1 MSDRK
6 LLSARNYPLKSIA
19 GEGHDDSA
27 SSSADGSETDVPL
40 QVFVPER
47 TNAGRDLKRP
57 RPEGE
62 RKRTAWDRSSDPA
75 EQVTPATVEKKP
87 SYRKLQFA
95 DSFQSSSDDE
105 EVAYQAR
112 KRHLSVFAPSN
123 DECDDGERAGK
134 PRARPRKFVSPSVL
148 GSSDSDSEM
157 EKAIAASLRDM
168 RSDPR
173 RMGDETK
180 GEAPRDSSDSDSDME
195 KAIVASLRDM
205 RSDPRRMSDE
215 TKSETLKGRRREPE
229 DEAAAELGFLVD
241 SEGSDAEKI
250 PGARRKR
257 RKRRSRIYAR
267 ERKKWDID
275 SDDEPGSEND
285 DDDLKVPGRKT
296 SYSDKYTQS
305 DSEDERPRKR
315 RADFVL
321 DSDTEDNSKAEDKA
335 TKHLDQIKNRKDA
348 VLQLLLYDAGF
359 TGFNLLP
366 HQFQAVR
373 YVAGLPEHFPYDEEW
388 KEVEDEMSQA
398 NEAMDEMLRR
408 DDAGKKARGDAL
420 KDAKMID
427 TMGGICADEMGKFNG
442 RAD

>member
-6 LLSARNYPLKSIA
+6 LVSARNYPLKSIA

-157 EKAIAASLRDM
+157 EKAIA
-168 RSDPR
+168 
-173 RMGDETK
+173 
-180 GEAPRDSSDSDSDME
+180 
-195 KAIVASLRDM
+195 ASLRDM